1 MRILGSYNANNTLQ
15 AKVRRVSLRV
25 HASAVLSVQSRVQSG
40 HQ

>member
-1 MRILGSYNANNTLQ
+1 MRILGSYNANTLQ